1 MKFLENELRKAKELL
16 GKIVSLEGKSNGLTD
31 FMYQQQLQKDED
43 QEQQDDIQEENQEG
57 LLYDKYEEYI
67 DPFEEDMN
75 ENNYFGTAT
84 CQVFDSSLNSFLFK
98 FTNSELTESHTNE
111 SSRYFLVDPN
121 ASRPFSGLLMLPDK
135 EYAIFLVKKVI
146 DFLGREY
153 FFIYPEEFFIK
164 LNETYD
170 SFNDRDPVWLCYLLV
185 VLAVGEQY
193 LNESS
198 DGNTPGM
205 RFFSSAMQI
214 YRNYYEQPTLEFI
227 QTLLL
232 FAFYQ
237 QGLNR
242 YNSAFS
248 FYGLALRNS
257 LMMGLH
263 RRPTDLNLTPQEKEK
278 RKRVWWTTFV
288 IDSVWSAKL
297 GQPIHVS
304 LNDTDVELPN
314 TNPVSLNDEFDSEVL
329 EQNVK
334 LGVILGNIMRK
345 VYRNNGRKGINLKS
359 IIECLDE
366 LDALQRSL
374 PSRIKNSLF
383 KSNNRSAANLYL
395 RLNQAV
401 IITTRPLVLSIFKG
415 SYGDNAVTRRVIQKC
430 TIAAKTSIDILVNLK
445 NNDWFSTFGFW
456 DAQYCF
462 SSLLILIMSSLS
474 GYKFPQIEFG
484 RQINSFMKD
493 AGNFTALEND
503 MRLKELDML
512 LEKVRE
518 QKLRMQQ
525 QQQQQQQ
532 RHLQTSGNKNI
543 HGTEDN
549 GPQTHIIN
557 EKNNEKRSPISALM
571 SEISNNFSAHTG
583 TSISPSSTSSSIK
596 QEPNELGLS
605 YQTTQSNLATLSLNS
620 EQQQQ
625 QQEANDNGI
634 FNSNLFKNDLSPE
647 TWNSLVQNLQF
658 WDSSTFSEVDQKA
671 GDQYLY
677 I

>member
-1 MKFLENELRKAKELL
+1 MLLDSQFQKIQSRVKFLENELRKAKELK
-16 GKIVSLEGKSNGLTD
+16 GISLEG
-31 FMYQQQLQKDED
+31 DED
-43 QEQQDDIQEENQEG
+43 TLDTFGQSELVEES
-57 LLYDKYEEYI
+57 YEEYI

-98 FTNSELTESHTNE
+98 FTNTELNENHSNE
-111 SSRYFLVDPN
+111 SSRFFLVDPN
-121 ASRPFSGLLMLPDK
+121 ANRPFSGLLMLPDK

-153 FFIYPEEFFIK
+153 FFIHPEEFFTK
-164 LNETYD
+164 LDETYD
-170 SFNDRDPVWLCYLLV
+170 SLVDRDPVWICYLLV
-185 VLAVGEQY
+185 VLAIGEQY

-198 DGNTPGM
+198 DGDTPGM
-205 RFFSSAMQI
+205 RFFSSALQI
-214 YRNYYEQPTLEFI
+214 FRNYYEQPTLELI

-232 FAFYQ
+232 LAFYQ

-242 YNSAFS
+242 TNTAFS

-263 RRPTDLNLTPQEKEK
+263 RRPTDPNMSPVEKEK
-278 RKRVWWTTFV
+278 RKRVWWTAFLM
-288 IDSVWSAKL
+288 DSVWSAKL

-304 LNDTDVELPN
+304 ISDTDVDLPN
-314 TNPVSLNDEFDSEVL
+314 TNPLNLGDEFDSELL
-329 EQNVK
+329 ENNVK
-334 LGVILGNIMRK
+334 LGVILYNIMRK
-345 VYRNNGRKGINLKS
+345 VYRNNVRKGINLKS

-366 LDALQRSL
+366 LDAYQRAL
-374 PSRIKNSLF
+374 PARIKNSLF

-415 SYGDNAVTRRVIQKC
+415 SYADNAITRRVIQKC

-484 RQINSFMKD
+484 RKINSFMKD

-518 QKLRMQQ
+518 QKIKMQQ
-525 QQQQQQQ
+525 SNYQQDDKTPESLAMQE
-532 RHLQTSGNKNI
+532 TNK
-543 HGTEDN
+543 
-549 GPQTHIIN
+549 
-557 EKNNEKRSPISALM
+557 EKRSPISALM
-571 SEISNNFSAHTG
+571 SEISNNFSTDSG
-583 TSISPSSTSSSIK
+583 SIIK
-596 QEPNELGLS
+596 QEPTDLAGLS
-605 YQTTQSNLATLSLNS
+605 YQTTQSNLATLSLTPEHDLHAS
-620 EQQQQ
+620 P
-625 QQEANDNGI
+625 ANDNGI
-634 FNSNLFKNDLSPE
+634 FNSNLFKNDLSPD

-658 WDSSTFSEVDQKA
+658 WDSSSFAEF
-671 GDQYLY
+671 GN
-677 I
+677 IPPNN